1 MRIYSITPSY
11 NNYKRINNNTQTSP
25 IAFRGMSQNTVRTL
39 ESINSTLKD
48 LTSKLNL
55 KTEAG
60 LEKLQEMYP
69 DFSIEKGLIFHNCGE
84 KKLSIAIKSAESK
97 DFQGLTKIIVRQ
109 GNSTYSKRIV
119 LDSFLVKDSRQ
130 LVSNFDRTHLSQ
142 FPKNCEFYTDEE
154 ISSGGMETK
163 LNVILEELD
172 FAMLKFRKFL
182 AKNMDTDLK
191 LQDGIFPQYVS
202 NNIAE
207 IFKIY
212 DDVSSRL
219 SGLSK
224 RFSYNIKSTYQDY
237 ALKIG
242 STDHTLTNIGPEKLS
257 MTLTRPNLSEHSDMA
272 KLVVYNADGSIR
284 NAFLIKDNN
293 KLVANFNDK
302 YINYI
307 PEKLIYTD
315 AQKLDSPENLPLLN
329 TYLKMYRTKLEDFKM
344 FVAKAIYDKSYKAP
358 DGIFSGKEAKHIT
371 NIIEQY
377 NEITEFFST
386 LTPAKVNTIK
396 SNFPELYISAG
407 KRGFT
412 FQNFENNKSIT
423 VLQMASKNEPNLL
436 RITIGGENSAQM
448 YLIKYGQKV
457 VKNYNPEYPQMV
469 PPVLKFYDED
479 EIKELELAKP
489 LEFVDS
495 MLTKF
500 KTFVQEE
507 NERLSAPKIRQV
519 KEPHVTE
526 RVSKEKPAKLAQPK
540 VVQPKPAKPIKQPKI
555 SSLDK
560 KQLIKECTNELA
572 NAMKGIEDN
581 LDNFNQTLELI
592 KEKVTAFFEGKLNN

>member
-11 NNYKRINNNTQTSP
+11 NNYKKINNNTQTSP

-39 ESINSTLKD
+39 SSINSTLKD

-60 LEKLQEMYP
+60 LEKLQEMYS

-154 ISSGGMETK
+154 ISSGGMEAK

-219 SGLSK
+219 NGLSK

-257 MTLTRPNLSEHSDMA
+257 MTLTRPNLSEYSDMA

-315 AQKLDSPENLPLLN
+315 AQKLNSPENLPLLN
-329 TYLKMYRTKLEDFKM
+329 TYLKMYQAKLEDFKM

-358 DGIFSGKEAKHIT
+358 DGILPENNTKLLK
-371 NIIEQY
+371 NILGQV
-377 NEITEFFST
+377 NEITELFSN
-386 LTPAKVNTIK
+386 LSAPKVNILK
-396 SNFPELYISAG
+396 SKFPELSIFTG
-407 KRGFT
+407 KKRIICK
-412 FQNFENNKSIT
+412 NFDGNKDVTI
-423 VLQMASKNEPNLL
+423 LQMGLKNEPNLL
-436 RITIGGENSAQM
+436 RITIGDENSTQM
-448 YLIKYGQKV
+448 YLIKDGTKV
-457 VKNYNPEYPQMV
+457 VKNYNPEYPQIV

-507 NERLSAPKIRQV
+507 KERLSAPKIKQV
-519 KEPHVTE
+519 KETTVE
-526 RVSKEKPAKLAQPK
+526 QRVPKEKITKASRKT
-540 VVQPKPAKPIKQPKI
+540 KI
-555 SSLDK
+555 NSLEK

-572 NAMKGIEDN
+572 KAMKGIEDN